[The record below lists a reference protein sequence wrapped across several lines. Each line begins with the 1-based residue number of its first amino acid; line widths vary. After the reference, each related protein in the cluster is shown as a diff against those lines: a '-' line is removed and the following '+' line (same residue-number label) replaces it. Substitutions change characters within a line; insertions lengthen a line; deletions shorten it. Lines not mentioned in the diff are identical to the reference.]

1 MARLVDPKTR
11 RWLEAEAQ
19 KVAYAETGGRLFLS
33 PAHKDLIARWR
44 RESPEAVSRL
54 EASNLLTQAALVLW
68 DRWYRAMTD
77 GLKAGMSPAEA
88 QEQAARDWLDLSE
101 TSPLR
106 RQDAPI
112 TS

>member
-1 MARLVDPKTR
+1 MQKLVDPKTR

-19 KVAYAETGGRLFLS
+19 KVADAETGGRLFLA
-33 PAHKDLIARWR
+33 PVHKDLIARWR

-77 GLKAGMSPAEA
+77 GLKAGMSQAEA

>member
-19 KVAYAETGGRLFLS
+19 KVADAETGGRLFLS

-44 RESPEAVSRL
+44 KESPEAVSRL

-68 DRWYRAMTD
+68 DRWYRARSITRWE
-77 GLKAGMSPAEA
+77 GP
-88 QEQAARDWLDLSE
+88 
-101 TSPLR
+101 PLPR
-106 RQDAPI
+106 PRPRSA
-112 TS
+112 T